1 MDTATAELIKAVVTD
16 AIKIIAPAAIA
27 AYVSYRTVKRQFDI
41 ERVRLHEKDKVEA
54 LKRLLKFAREMRNGT
69 FPLAEEKRRA
79 FLNIMRS
86 HFFGKLE
93 LDYVYFS
100 DEVTKLLDD
109 LEERYICMTRG
120 ELIPEMD
127 AKEENEFIEHKLFEV
142 ADVLT
147 KTVKKT
153 MRTKG
158 ISA

>member
-1 MDTATAELIKAVVTD
+1 MDTATADLIKAVATD

-27 AYVSYRTVKRQFDI
+27 VYVSYRTVKRQFDI

-54 LKRLLKFAREMRNGT
+54 HKRLLKFAREMRNET
-69 FPLAEEKRRA
+69 FPLAEEKPRA
-79 FLNIMRS
+79 FLDIMRS
-86 HFFGKLE
+86 QFFGKLE

-109 LEERYICMTRG
+109 LEERYVCMTRG
-120 ELIPEMD
+120 ELILEMD
-127 AKEENEFIEHKLFEV
+127 AKEENEFIEHQLFEV
-142 ADVLT
+142 ADVLA
-147 KTVKKT
+147 KAVKKT